1 MRSTAINSACA
12 AVLLGASFAAAKPV
26 SVASSLP
33 PSLEVTIKNG
43 TIKGIALP
51 TFEQHAFLGIPYS
64 EPPKRFEHSVPRSTP
79 FSGTFN
85 AANYSSICYGLGNAG
100 TTPFNQS
107 EDCLSINIVRP
118 DTTTAD
124 DKLPIVLW
132 IHGGG
137 AYAGSSALDSYNG
150 SYIVEQSVE
159 MGMPIIFTSINYRLL
174 VGGFPS
180 GHEAHSLGIENL
192 GLLDQRLAMHWL
204 QENIAA
210 FGGDPDKVTVM
221 GESAGGSS
229 ILQHLVAYG
238 GRKQDLFRAAI
249 VESGSFYQSYCN
261 WNLTEWREANW
272 QSLLAAT
279 NCTNLACLKELDA
292 DSLYTTAG
300 TFYDKFLYSIDGDF
314 MQEHPVQLLDE
325 KKFVDVALLM
335 GVNADEGTILSTKG
349 CDNDTAVIAGLTSL
363 NQSSY
368 VVLPDQFDALLAAYP
383 DDPAQGIP
391 LNTGDGVLS
400 SGVQDKRVNSLFN
413 DAIEHSPRRWIT
425 SMMSERNAVYSYHF
439 QQVPYGNTIDIGSTH
454 GVEVPYVFSNPATL
468 GPRESDADLA
478 RLVTRSWI
486 SFIHSLSPIHT
497 QLEDVPNWPRYKNRH
512 PVNMV
517 FKASGSYIEEDDY
530 RSEGIEL
537 WTQQRIVGCKDLAPK
552 HQLA

>member
-1 MRSTAINSACA
+1 MRSSIFTGA
-12 AVLLGASFAAAKPV
+12 ALFLGASLGAAKPV
-26 SVASSLP
+26 CVSSSSSEA

-43 TIKGIALP
+43 TIKGVALP

-64 EPPKRFEHSVPRSTP
+64 DPPKRFEHSVPRSTP
-79 FSGTFN
+79 FSGTFD
-85 AANYSSICYGLGNAG
+85 AGNYSSICYGLGNAG
-100 TTPFNQS
+100 STPFNQS

-124 DKLPIVLW
+124 AKLPVVLW

-137 AYAGSSALDSYNG
+137 AYSESSASSKYNG
-150 SYIVEQSVE
+150 SWIVEQSVE

-180 GHEAHSLGIENL
+180 GNEAHSLGIENL
-192 GLLDQRLAMHWL
+192 GLLDQRLGMEWI
-204 QENIAA
+204 QDNIAA
-210 FGGDPDKVTVM
+210 FGGDPGKVTVM
-221 GESAGGSS
+221 GESAGGSA

-238 GRKQDLFRAAI
+238 GQKQSLFRAAI
-249 VESGSFYQSYCN
+249 VESGSFYQTYCN

-279 NCTNLACLKELDA
+279 NCTDLACLKEMDA
-292 DSLYTTAG
+292 DTLYTVAG
-300 TFYDKFLYSIDGDF
+300 TFYDKFLYSIDGDLI
-314 MQEHPVQLLDE
+314 QEHPVQLWDE

-349 CDNDTAVIAGLTSL
+349 CDNDTAVIEGLTSL

-368 VVLPDQFDALLAAYP
+368 VVFEDQFDALLAAYP
-383 DDPAQGIP
+383 DDPAVGIP

-400 SGVQDKRVNSLFN
+400 SGTQDKRVNSLFN

-425 SMMSERNAVYSYHF
+425 SLMAERNPVFSYHF
-439 QQVPYGNTIDIGSTH
+439 HQVPYGNTIDIGSTH
-454 GVEVPYVFSNPATL
+454 ATEIPYVFSNPDTL
-468 GPRESDADLA
+468 GPRESDAHLA
-478 RLVTRSWI
+478 RFMTRSWV
-486 SFIHSLSPIHT
+486 SFIHSLTPVHT
-497 QLEDVPNWPRYKNRH
+497 QLEGYPTWPRYQNRH
-512 PVNMV
+512 PRNMV
-517 FKASGSYIEEDDY
+517 FKASGSWVEDDNY

-537 WTQQRIVGCKDLAPK
+537 WTQQRIVGCKNLAPK
-552 HQLA
+552 